1 MMGFNKRYVIVEIF
15 IENYEKDGIEGI
27 INYIGKS
34 DAIIGD
40 DIVNQ
45 ILETIES
52 NDCNIKKE
60 VKIDNIILEWQKK
73 EIV

>member
-1 MMGFNKRYVIVEIF
+1 MMGFNKRYVIVETL
-15 IENYEKDGIEGI
+15 IENYKKGGIKGI
-27 INYIGKS
+27 IN
-34 DAIIGD
+34 

-52 NDCNIKKE
+52 NDCNTKKE
-60 VKIDNIILEWQKK
+60 IKIDNIILEWGKK